1 MILVAKYNCNWW
13 PVTLLDNFSYA
24 GVIAALGAL
33 GFFLGNLVLNFGLW
47 QLIVA
52 PIIGAGLG
60 WLCGVWVLKERRLPA
75 SATLDQMKSAMKRDG
90 VLK

>member
-1 MILVAKYNCNWW
+1 MMSLDN
-13 PVTLLDNFSYA
+13 LLDNFSYA
-24 GVIAALGAL
+24 RVGAALGAL
-33 GFFLGNLVLNFGLW
+33 CFFLGNLVLNFGLW

-52 PIIGAGLG
+52 PIIGVILG

-75 SATLDQMKSAMKRDG
+75 SATVAEMKSAMKRDS

>member
-1 MILVAKYNCNWW
+1 M
-13 PVTLLDNFSYA
+13 TSLDNFSYA
-24 GVIAALGAL
+24 RIIAALGAV
-33 GFFLGNLVLNFGLW
+33 GFLLGNLVLNFGLW
-47 QLIVA
+47 QLIIA

-75 SATLDQMKSAMKRDG
+75 NATMAEMKSAMKRDG

>member
-1 MILVAKYNCNWW
+1 M
-13 PVTLLDNFSYA
+13 TSLDKFSYA

-33 GFFLGNLVLNFGLW
+33 GFFLGNLVLNFGRW

-52 PIIGAGLG
+52 PLIGGGLG

-75 SATLDQMKSAMKRDG
+75 SATMAEMKSTMKRDG

>member
-1 MILVAKYNCNWW
+1 MAREI
-13 PVTLLDNFSYA
+13 TGQFSYA
-24 GVIAALGAL
+24 GFIAALDAL

-52 PIIGAGLG
+52 PVIGGGLG
-60 WLCGVWVLKERRLPA
+60 WLCGVWVLRERRLPA
-75 SATLDQMKSAMKRDG
+75 SATMADMKSAMKRDG

>member
-1 MILVAKYNCNWW
+1 MRLPDN
-13 PVTLLDNFSYA
+13 LLHKLPYA
-24 GVIAALGAL
+24 GVIAALGGL

-52 PIIGAGLG
+52 PIIGGALG

-75 SATLDQMKSAMKRDG
+75 SATMAEVKSAMKRDG

>member
-1 MILVAKYNCNWW
+1 MISVSRYNYQWWLVTSLENY
-13 PVTLLDNFSYA
+13 SYA

-47 QLIVA
+47 QLIAA

-60 WLCGVWVLKERRLPA
+60 WLCGVWVLKERHLPA
-75 SATLDQMKSAMKRDG
+75 SATMAEMKSAMKRDG